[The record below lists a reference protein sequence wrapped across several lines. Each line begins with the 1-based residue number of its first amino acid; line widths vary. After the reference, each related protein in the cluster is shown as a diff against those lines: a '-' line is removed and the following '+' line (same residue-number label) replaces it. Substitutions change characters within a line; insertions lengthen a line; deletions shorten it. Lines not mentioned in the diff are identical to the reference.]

1 MSLPIVAVI
10 GIARNGAIGN
20 KGGLPWPRC
29 SADMKHF
36 RYVTTPHAVIM
47 GRRTLESIGHTLTWR
62 MNICVSRTLP
72 LDFEQTVFVTRTL
85 EAAIDLA
92 RENNRKPVI
101 IGGAEIYAAAA
112 PLVDIWNITRF
123 DADHP
128 GDTFFEPDL
137 TGFMDVEEEE
147 LEPGVVV
154 TKWRRS

>member
-1 MSLPIVAVI
+1 
-10 GIARNGAIGN
+10 
-20 KGGLPWPRC
+20 
-29 SADMKHF
+29 
-36 RYVTTPHAVIM
+36 
-47 GRRTLESIGHTLTWR
+47 
-62 MNICVSRTLP
+62 LP